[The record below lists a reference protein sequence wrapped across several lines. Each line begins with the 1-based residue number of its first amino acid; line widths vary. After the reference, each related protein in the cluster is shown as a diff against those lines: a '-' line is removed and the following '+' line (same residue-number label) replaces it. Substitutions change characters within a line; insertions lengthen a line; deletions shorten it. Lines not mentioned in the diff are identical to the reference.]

1 MRSVCIDPRII
12 KQARGI
18 EVMSADVVSINATKE
33 TVVADL
39 SGGFSQIANTLLEA
53 LSTTPLTGRELR
65 VMMVVIRQTYGW
77 SRKSGAIS
85 EGCLERATGIDRKN
99 CGKIRRELVKKSV
112 LIVENRETRINTRIS
127 DWNAEPVK
135 QKGRVN
141 KSQKESPTT
150 PVSKN
155 ITGVVNNPT
164 LGSSTTPCRGRLQPP
179 KGVTYN
185 PSLNT
190 KENFKETFKENSTSE
205 NNPTTEVKKSLLE
218 KVQLKNHQAVIAT
231 KKGQAIFWGEQI
243 DLDLANQIWA
253 MATIITMDTKEPS
266 WATWANEIRLMRD
279 TDNRTNQQILALFT
293 FANQDSFWGANVLSP
308 SKLREKWGALA
319 ARYNQQR
326 AERPIGLDTTAQG
339 TRDRLTDTDW

>member
-1 MRSVCIDPRII
+1 
-12 KQARGI
+12 
-18 EVMSADVVSINATKE
+18 MSADVVSINATKE

-135 QKGRVN
+135 QKGRAN
-141 KSQKESPTT
+141 KSQKGSVTT
-150 PVSKN
+150 PTSKN

-164 LGSSTTPCRGRLQPP
+164 LGSSTTPCRGRLQPQ

-185 PSLNT
+185 PPLNT
-190 KENFKETFKENSTSE
+190 KENSKETFKENSPSE
-205 NNPTTEVKKSLLE
+205 NTPTTEVKKSLLE
-218 KVQLKNHQAVIAT
+218 KVQLKNPQAVIAT

-293 FANQDSFWGANVLSP
+293 FANQDSFWAANVLSP
-308 SKLREKWGALA
+308 SKLREKWGTLA

-326 AERPIGLDTTAQG
+326 AERSTGLDTSAQG
-339 TRDRLTDTDW
+339 TRARLTDTDW

>member
-1 MRSVCIDPRII
+1 
-12 KQARGI
+12 
-18 EVMSADVVSINATKE
+18 MSADVVSINATKE

-135 QKGRVN
+135 QKGRAK

-155 ITGVVNNPT
+155 ITGVVNNPMQ
-164 LGSSTTPCRGRLQPP
+164 GSSTTPKRGHLQPQ

-185 PSLNT
+185 PPLNT
-190 KENFKETFKENSTSE
+190 KENSKETFKENGPSE
-205 NNPTTEVKKSLLE
+205 NTPTTEVKKSLLE
-218 KVQLKNHQAVIAT
+218 KVQLKNPQAVIAT

-293 FANQDSFWGANVLSP
+293 FANQDSFWAANVLSP
-308 SKLREKWGALA
+308 SKLREKWGTLA

-326 AERPIGLDTTAQG
+326 AERSTGLDTSAQG
-339 TRDRLTDTDW
+339 TRDRLIDTDW

>member
-1 MRSVCIDPRII
+1 
-12 KQARGI
+12 
-18 EVMSADVVSINATKE
+18 MSADVVSINATKE

-112 LIVENRETRINTRIS
+112 LIVENRETRINTRVS

-135 QKGRVN
+135 QKGRAN
-141 KSQKESPTT
+141 KSQKGSATT

-164 LGSSTTPCRGRLQPP
+164 LGSSTTPCRGRLQPQ

-185 PSLNT
+185 PPLNT
-190 KENFKETFKENSTSE
+190 KENSKETFKENSPSE
-205 NNPTTEVKKSLLE
+205 NTPTTEVKKSLLE
-218 KVQLKNHQAVIAT
+218 KVQLKNPQAVIAT
-231 KKGQAIFWGEQI
+231 KKGLAIFWGEQI

-293 FANQDSFWGANVLSP
+293 FANQDSFWAANVLSP
-308 SKLREKWGALA
+308 SKLREKWGTLA

-326 AERPIGLDTTAQG
+326 AERPTGLDTTAQG